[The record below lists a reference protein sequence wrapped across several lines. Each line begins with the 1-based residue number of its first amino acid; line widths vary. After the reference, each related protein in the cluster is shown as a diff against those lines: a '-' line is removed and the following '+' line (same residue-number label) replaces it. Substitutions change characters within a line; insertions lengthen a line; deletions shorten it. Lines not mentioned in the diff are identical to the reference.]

1 MVKTISQ
8 AQILI
13 NQFNNLSINQQVH
26 IASPV
31 VNYVLRKYEGNLN
44 PGDPQGIKLYLQ
56 ATKEIYKES
65 DKLDISVFNAKDIIY
80 HFLSKANKYG
90 WRRLE
95 SMIETFSV
103 TKNVFRQEEHIQISD
118 MHHHAHG

>member
-80 HFLSKANKYG
+80 HFLSISNKYG
-90 WRRLE
+90 WRRL
-95 SMIETFSV
+95 
-103 TKNVFRQEEHIQISD
+103 
-118 MHHHAHG
+118 